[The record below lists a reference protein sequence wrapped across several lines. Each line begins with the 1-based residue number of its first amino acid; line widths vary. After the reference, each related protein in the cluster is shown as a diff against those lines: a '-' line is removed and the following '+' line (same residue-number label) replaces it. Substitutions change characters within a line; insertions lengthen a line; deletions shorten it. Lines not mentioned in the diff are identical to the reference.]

1 MERIVSPHPCGSPSQ
16 HGDRVR
22 PCRVWR
28 WVPRTSQTEVSGNR
42 PESSAVTGPQ
52 THIPALLA
60 SCSRT
65 AQGRGA
71 GKGWLL
77 VLGGAEHQ
85 QQPPGV
91 PTGLEPGT
99 RSPTKPRARIRRG
112 LCLGDPAGL
121 ERGRGR
127 DSGHWEGA
135 CTWALMPATL
145 RPSVPDG
152 AREAAAATA
161 QPRPPAHTPPGALL
175 MAKSPG
181 KGSRHS
187 LPSLEARVGVAE
199 TTGELNRRSPGSRCA
214 GLGPA
219 PHAPC
224 APAPLRQL
232 LAPSVCLRWGA
243 QDGGV
248 IHSVAPAPQP
258 RGWRAENQRPSCPW
272 TPACAPFGSPKCVC
286 VGGKAEEGSAEV
298 PGSPPVVPLKALAQW
313 QELELSCVTLC
324 DAV

>member
-1 MERIVSPHPCGSPSQ
+1 MKRIMSPHPCRSPSQ

-22 PCRVWR
+22 PCGVWR

-42 PESSAVTGPQ
+42 PESSAATGPQ

-65 AQGRGA
+65 GQGRGA

-91 PTGLEPGT
+91 PTGLEPVT

-127 DSGHWEGA
+127 DSGHWEGV
-135 CTWALMPATL
+135 CTQALVPAAIQ
-145 RPSVPDG
+145 PSVPDG

-161 QPRPPAHTPPGALL
+161 QPRPPAHIPPGALL

-181 KGSRHS
+181 KGSQHS

-199 TTGELNRRSPGSRCA
+199 TTGELNRLPGSACA

-232 LAPSVCLRWGA
+232 LASPVCLRWGV
-243 QDGGV
+243 QDGSV
-248 IHSVAPAPQP
+248 IHSLAPAPRP
-258 RGWRAENQRPSCPW
+258 WGWRAENQWPSCPW
-272 TPACAPFGSPKCVC
+272 TQPAHLSGPPSVCGGHRGRGKC
-286 VGGKAEEGSAEV
+286 
-298 PGSPPVVPLKALAQW
+298 
-313 QELELSCVTLC
+313 
-324 DAV
+324 